1 MTAEALKTPM
11 AATHSGTQPHPLAE
25 FWSHFTANAG
35 AVALMEPIASAH
47 APIKNVRSL
56 VTMVFLVAARY
67 RDVASNIV
75 ATLLGKQAVRHEDSS
90 IGGVAVFMAARESA
104 PPSARIRV

>member
-1 MTAEALKTPM
+1 MASCGSALDSTKFDFG
-11 AATHSGTQPHPLAE
+11 AAAI
-25 FWSHFTANAG
+25 AG
-35 AVALMEPIASAH
+35 AVALIEPIASAH